1 MLLRFFPHRNLAP
14 IRDASTTAQES
25 PEAFLCYHRAWGW
38 FRMCR
43 MDRKLPVGDEFLRLV
58 RDEPVQLERVALEC
72 ARDVCPRVLV
82 EPCLDRLDQL
92 AARVEVP
99 FALPP
104 LTVEERRQMLEAIAR
119 LLYRQEGFRGTE
131 LEDYYN
137 PQNSLL
143 NRVLARR
150 VGIPLTLGLIY
161 RAVAVRL
168 GLDVF
173 AVSTPGHFMLG
184 CQLAG
189 RRWYIDPFNQG
200 ELLDQADCRRRVE
213 EMSGPQQWS
222 PACFRRAS
230 HRQVIA
236 RLLRNLKNALVME
249 DRWAQALLVQQR
261 LLMLYPH
268 HEAEQRDMGL
278 ILLRNG
284 EPHSALEYLQRYQH
298 QHPDEAEMLRPCVK
312 AARRLAAEMN

>member
-1 MLLRFFPHRNLAP
+1 MN
-14 IRDASTTAQES
+14 
-25 PEAFLCYHRAWGW
+25 
-38 FRMCR
+38 
-43 MDRKLPVGDEFLRLV
+43 RKRPYGDEFLRLV
-58 RDEPVQLERVALEC
+58 RDEPVELERVALEC
-72 ARDVCPRVLV
+72 AADVCPRVPL
-82 EPCLDRLDQL
+82 EDCLARLDHL
-92 AARVEVP
+92 AEQVQVP

-104 LTVEERRQMLEAIAR
+104 LTVKERRQILEAIYR
-119 LLYRQEGFRGTE
+119 VLYEQQGLHGTV
-131 LEDYYN
+131 EDYYN

-143 NRVLARR
+143 HRVLQRR
-150 VGIPLTLGLIY
+150 VGIPLTLGIIY
-161 RAVAVRL
+161 RSVAVRL

-189 RRWYIDPFNQG
+189 RRWYIDPFHQG
-200 ELLDQADCRRRVE
+200 ELLDEEACRRRVE

-222 PACFRRAS
+222 PVCFRRAS

-236 RLLRNLKNALVME
+236 RLLRNLKNALVMA
-249 DRWAQALLVQQR
+249 DRWEQALLIQQR
-261 LLMLYPH
+261 LLVLCPQ

-284 EPHSALEYLQRYQH
+284 QPHAALDYLQRYQH
-298 QHPDEAEMLRPCVK
+298 QHPDEAEMLRPFVK